1 METILFLQ
9 GAREDIPEK
18 VILNV
23 KQEPM
28 GKEYSRQR
36 NSKYTGLKEKNKL
49 VCSRKKQSR
58 VLGSQWMRGRMVRNE
73 AGMVGS
79 AF

>member
-1 METILFLQ
+1 MIEVSWRLFYFYRVL
-9 GAREDIPEK
+9 REDIPEK

-36 NSKYTGLKEKNKL
+36 NSKYTGLKEKK
-49 VCSRKKQSR
+49 
-58 VLGSQWMRGRMVRNE
+58 
-73 AGMVGS
+73 
-79 AF
+79 

>member
-1 METILFLQ
+1 MIEVSWRLFYFYRVL
-9 GAREDIPEK
+9 REDIPEK

-36 NSKYTGLKEKNKL
+36 NSKYTGLKEKKL
-49 VCSRKKQSR
+49 ACVFKKKTKSC
-58 VLGSQWMRGRMVRNE
+58 
-73 AGMVGS
+73 A
-79 AF
+79 